1 MGHDGKEKVGISAIE
16 WERVK
21 EKECREN
28 EREGGNKH
36 HLKKLKISSVL
47 RHSLGH
53 MVTSIY
59 HIRSQF
65 LTRWGHISR
74 DSSGYNHS
82 PLKIQWIDGRNREG
96 EEGSKEG
103 RGRTGGSIVQGA
115 KRSRMERCAHWL
127 LRLAWPKGNDRNIL
141 GS

>member
-1 MGHDGKEKVGISAIE
+1 MHKAEGERVIRGHDRKEKVRISAIE
-16 WERVK
+16 SRRSKRERVQK
-21 EKECREN
+21 ERER

-36 HLKKLKISSVL
+36 HPKKLKISSVL

-53 MVTSIY
+53 MVTGIY

-82 PLKIQWIDGRNREG
+82 PLKIQ
-96 EEGSKEG
+96 
-103 RGRTGGSIVQGA
+103 
-115 KRSRMERCAHWL
+115 
-127 LRLAWPKGNDRNIL
+127 
-141 GS
+141 